1 MATEPTVYELRGD
14 DDAVNLTLL
23 VPPVRLDGRR
33 SVALETVAV
42 VTPLAASGSG
52 AADGQDYR
60 YELVPLTGE
69 AILAEL

>member
-1 MATEPTVYELRGD
+1 LTVF
-14 DDAVNLTLL
+14 A
-23 VPPVRLDGRR
+23 GRR

-42 VTPLAASGSG
+42 VTTLAASGSG